1 MTFTTTRMQ
10 IGLSA
15 DPDRVFKA
23 LTESEAVRAWFS
35 EHAEIDLAAKQY
47 DFWGKYTPTVPDRS
61 SGKHAIVESVPGEI
75 LSYRWRVDDHETQV
89 TFRLHPQQQG
99 TLLTLRHAADSE
111 GDSARGVAEDFWF
124 LSLENLRRYLDGK
137 PSDARV
143 DYSSPMR
150 GHIQHET
157 EIDASPERVWDV
169 LTNPDEL
176 NRWIA
181 TQANIQLE
189 KDGVYGLGWTQADTD
204 YGASKIL
211 DIVPGQKLVLELPPF
226 PGQTPTVVTWEMK
239 ENNGKTW
246 LTFTHSGFE
255 ADQDVSDLHSGW
267 LNFVNWMRSVSEYGA
282 AWVAPVSAL
291 IEGAIGYP
299 ATTFSA
305 QNQLAAEL
313 REIG

>member
-1 MTFTTTRMQ
+1 MTFATKRMQ
-10 IGLSA
+10 IELSA

-23 LTESEAVRAWFS
+23 LTESEAVCAWFS

-61 SGKHAIVESVPGEI
+61 NGKHPIVECVPGEV
-75 LSYRWRVDDHETQV
+75 LAYRWRVDDHETQV
-89 TFRLHPQQQG
+89 TFRLHPHQQG
-99 TLLTLRHAADSE
+99 TLLTLRHAADNEGSSE
-111 GDSARGVAEDFWF
+111 KGVGEDFWF

-137 PSDARV
+137 PSEARV
-143 DYSSPMR
+143 DFTAPMR
-150 GHIQHET
+150 GHIHHET
-157 EIDASPERVWDV
+157 QIDAPTQRVWDV

-181 TQANIQLE
+181 TNANIHLE
-189 KDGVYGLGWTQADTD
+189 KDGVYGLGWTVGDED

-211 DIVPGQKLVLELPPF
+211 DVVPGEKLVLEISPF
-226 PGQTPTVVTWEMK
+226 PGQSPTVVTWEMK

-246 LTFTHSGFE
+246 LTFTHSGFD

-282 AWVAPVSAL
+282 SWVAPVPVLS
-291 IEGAIGYP
+291 EGAIGYP
-299 ATTFSA
+299 ASVFSA
-305 QNQLAAEL
+305 QDQLAPEL
-313 REIG
+313 R